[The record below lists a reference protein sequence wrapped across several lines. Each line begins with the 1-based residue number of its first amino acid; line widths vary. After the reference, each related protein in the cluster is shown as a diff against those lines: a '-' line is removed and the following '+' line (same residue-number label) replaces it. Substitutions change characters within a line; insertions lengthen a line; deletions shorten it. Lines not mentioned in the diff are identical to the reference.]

1 MQLVLISNSYNGAI
15 VLSRIVDRC
24 ITQVDEIDNW
34 ADLKV
39 KTFVEEY
46 RTGKYAEE
54 SDNIAQV

>member
-15 VLSRIVDRC
+15 VLSRIVDCRV
-24 ITQVDEIDNW
+24 TQVDEISNW
-34 ADLKV
+34 SDLKV
-39 KTFVEEY
+39 KAFVEEY